1 MYRNCQVVNNIVELI
16 SWDFIDVILHA
27 ISKTNCDF
35 MLPIWLLLIQ
45 DDIPGIF
52 DFWDTLGGQG
62 CGSPPC
68 RIKPIS
74 HNFDDSPKFMGINPH
89 STIKLLMAM
98 KTLCFPSAQWMMV
111 NFSFALNP
119 LHLSFNLS
127 KKTPKSIFYRQLV
140 VDPAIFSFDLWFF
153 GDIFKVQKILRYWWY
168 NSDICDTD
176 IFMLTS
182 TYIFC

>member
-35 MLPIWLLLIQ
+35 ILPIWLLLIQ

-62 CGSPPC
+62 CGSRPC

-98 KTLCFPSAQWMMV
+98 KTLCFPQ
-111 NFSFALNP
+111 LNGWWWISP
-119 LHLSFNLS
+119 LLSIPCIWVSTWVKKPPKAYFIGNLS
-127 KKTPKSIFYRQLV
+127 WTRPFFPLTCDFLVIYSRSKKYCDI
-140 VDPAIFSFDLWFF
+140 DGIIAIFATL
-153 GDIFKVQKILRYWWY
+153 IYL
-168 NSDICDTD
+168 C
-176 IFMLTS
+176 
-182 TYIFC
+182 